1 MLSSRDISL
10 LRPDVAANCRALL
23 ERAEAEGL
31 PVLVTGTVRDAE
43 YQQQCFERGT
53 AKTKVPSFH
62 GEKAGLAFDFCKN
75 VKGHEYDDTAFFER
89 VGALG
94 KEIGFSWGGDWKD
107 FPDRPH
113 FQWDAKGKYTAAMV
127 RAGDY
132 PPAMPLW
139 KEEREMTQEQFDE
152 MLADYLAR
160 LSKKLPSPWSE
171 EARRWA
177 EAEGLIAGNET
188 GEMSYQS
195 YVTREQMAVFL
206 KRMAEWNEKRPN

>member
-23 ERAEAEGL
+23 ARAEAAGL
-31 PVLVTGTVRDAE
+31 PVLVTGTVRDAAYQE
-43 YQQQCFERGT
+43 YAYSIGT

-75 VKGHEYDDTAFFER
+75 VKGHEYDDAAFFER

-94 KEIGFSWGGDWKD
+94 KEMGFSWGGDWED

-113 FQWDAKGKYTAAMV
+113 FQWDAGGQYTAAMV
-127 RAGDY
+127 RAGQY
-132 PPAMPLW
+132 PPEMPLW
-139 KEEREMTQEQFDE
+139 KEEREMTQEQFSE
-152 MLADYLAR
+152 MLDNYLAE
-160 LSKKLPSPWSE
+160 LSKKPPSSWSE

-177 EAEGLIAGNET
+177 EAEGLIVGDET
-188 GEMSYQS
+188 GGMNYRGF
-195 YVTREQMAVFL
+195 VTREQMAVFL
-206 KRMAEWNEKRPN
+206 KRMAEWNAKRPN